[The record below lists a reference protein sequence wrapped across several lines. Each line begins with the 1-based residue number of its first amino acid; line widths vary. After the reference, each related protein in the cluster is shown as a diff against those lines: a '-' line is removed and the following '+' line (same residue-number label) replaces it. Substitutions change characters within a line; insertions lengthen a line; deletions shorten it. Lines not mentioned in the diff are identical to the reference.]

1 MKNLNYLRQNRKNFS
16 KAENKQI
23 VFSFLNE
30 TCLNNLNNISLRKKI
45 SFKISPKNRCLFTN
59 KKLSL
64 FSELRFSRHQFNH
77 LAGNGMLIGIKK
89 AV

>member
-1 MKNLNYLRQNRKNFS
+1 MKNLNYLRRNRKNFS
-16 KAENKQI
+16 KTENKQI

-30 TCLNNLNNISLRKKI
+30 TYLNSISLKKKVT
-45 SFKISPKNRCLFTN
+45 FKISPKNRCLFTS

-89 AV
+89 AVW

>member
-1 MKNLNYLRQNRKNFS
+1 MKNLNYLRRNRKNFS
-16 KAENKQI
+16 KTENKQI

-30 TCLNNLNNISLRKKI
+30 TYLNSISLKKKVT
-45 SFKISPKNRCLFTN
+45 FKISSKNSFLFTS

-64 FSELRFSRHQFNH
+64 FSEFRFSRHQFNH